1 MNWPD
6 LKSCAPETGSDMQ
19 KSVMNVSK
27 KDIAIIG
34 MAGRF
39 AGAGNLT
46 EFWEALRSGR
56 DMTGDFP
63 EERRKDAEPYIR
75 YMGSLGI
82 SDAALEYTRGGFMP
96 EVDQFDASLFRLS
109 PKEASLMDP
118 NQRLFLEAAWQ
129 TIEDAGYGGGRL
141 HGSRTGVFL
150 GYSTDF
156 YDEYKRHILHNEP
169 EHFGMATSGNIKSI
183 TASRI
188 AYLLDLKGPSML
200 IDTACSS
207 SLVAVHQ
214 ACQAIRHGECD
225 QALAGGVKVLL
236 TPVQGEKEWAIG
248 IQSSDGQ
255 ARTFDDSS
263 DGTGIGEGVAA
274 VMLKSLRK
282 AIEDG
287 DDIYAVIKGSA
298 VNQDGTG
305 AGLTAPNPGS
315 QEEVIQRAWREAGID
330 PNSVTYIEAHGTGTR
345 LGDPIEISG
354 IDRAFRPY
362 ASGKQ
367 FCAVGSVKTNIGHLD
382 SSAGIA
388 GLVKCVMALRHGEI
402 PSSLHFNRPNRQIS
416 FENSAVFVNDSLM
429 KWDKREQPRRCG
441 INSFGLSGTN
451 CHLVLE
457 ESPLKGGASALPAS
471 AGYAAGPGVSPYILT
486 LSAQYSAGLAKLA
499 EEYAELLAE
508 RDYPLDSLCYTANTG
523 RGHYEHRA
531 AILFEDKKELCA
543 RLNELAMGDAG
554 VRSSAGKLLC
564 GFHKE
569 ASRNKEHRLA
579 GELSEAEQQRLNSLG
594 EAALGAV
601 QSGED
606 LHLLCELYVQ
616 GADIS
621 WERLY
626 KEGIRRLSGLPSY
639 PFNRKRCWIQRR
651 AWFERSASPVKEHEH
666 PLVGRQLAASKDFI
680 IYSADYSPEHL
691 WALEEHKVF
700 GQYVLPG
707 TAYLEIAR
715 EIGIR
720 QYPDRYLEIREMTFL
735 TPLSMAQEETR
746 EVHFVIEKQGE
757 ELARFYA
764 TSQNPGDG
772 NWIVHAEAL
781 LAPNGGSKPPRFDL
795 NKYMEESAEIHLDS
809 EPRTQGV
816 IVTGP
821 RWDTV
826 KKAFAG
832 DDGSTLLYLELPDSF
847 ISDLETYALHPSM
860 MDCAINASNL
870 IAGSDTFLPFFYTS
884 LRIYGRAASR
894 IYSYASVKQQQGQA
908 ETAKWNIVLMD
919 EEGQVFAEIE
929 DYVIKKVS
937 EVSAP
942 ANRNPIYHEV
952 VWSRSDLMDAL
963 PSIPLTNGPVLIF
976 RGSSPLNHEVIA
988 ELKRTGR
995 TCTEVIHGLEY
1006 RKHHEGLYEVSPDQ
1020 EAYNR
1025 LIRDLSGK
1033 GITDVLHMLT
1043 IGEATEPKDIT
1054 EFQGQES
1061 TGLFSLFYLIRALLK
1076 NGWTEPVRL
1085 NLVSDYA
1092 RTVTADSLT
1101 VNPLHGALCGLLKGI
1116 ELEHPQ
1122 IKCRSL
1128 DIDDVMQA
1136 GLLVQEILSPLEY
1149 SYEAAYRNHIR
1160 YLPQLIEGDVAS
1172 KEKQPL
1178 VIKDSGAYVI
1188 TGGTGSLGMEAA
1200 RFLAARSGAHLILIS
1215 RNPRPE
1221 NKNSEMVGL
1230 REEQAHYY
1238 YADVSSGNELE
1249 QVLKEVRSKYGPI
1262 HGVIHCAGMAGNGF
1276 LSQRQEED
1284 FAATLQPKTR
1294 GTWNLDRLTRQDD
1307 LDFFITYSSITSLTG
1322 APGQSDYTAANAYLD
1337 AFSQSRNLKGLRTV
1351 SINWTA
1357 WKEIGMA
1364 ADFGRSE
1371 ARGLFL
1377 PITTRQAME
1386 ALDEILH
1393 ARVENI
1399 VVGELDLETLG
1410 QLEVTLP
1417 MLHNRVNS
1425 MRNPRRATKRK
1436 SQPMPL
1442 DRPVVLTG
1450 KMEAEWT
1457 AIDQKLG
1464 NAWGK
1469 VLGLEQIDVFEHFN
1483 HLGGD
1488 SILATHLLRE
1498 LDLVFPGMLDISDV
1512 FTYST
1517 IHEMS
1522 RFIDGK
1528 TGNQRLVSDSA
1539 VSGTEEQFMDDVLE
1553 RLAKG
1558 EISAEMAGS
1567 LFGEGEKR

>member
-6 LKSCAPETGSDMQ
+6 LKSWTPETGPDTQ
-19 KSVMNVSK
+19 KSVMNVSR

-39 AGAGNLT
+39 AGAGNLA
-46 EFWEALRSGR
+46 EFWEALCSGR
-56 DMTGDFP
+56 DMTCDFP

-75 YMGSLGI
+75 YMSSLGI
-82 SDAALEYTRGGFMP
+82 SDGALEYTRGGFMP
-96 EVDQFDASLFRLS
+96 NVDQFDASLFRIS

-118 NQRLFLEAAWQ
+118 NQRLFLETAWQ

-150 GYSTDF
+150 GFSTDF

-169 EHFGMATSGNIKSI
+169 EHFGMATSGNIRSI

-248 IQSSDGQ
+248 IHSSDGQ

-287 DDIYAVIKGSA
+287 DDVYAVIKGSA
-298 VNQDGTG
+298 VNQDGQG

-315 QEEVIQRAWREAGID
+315 QEEVIQRAWKDAGID

-362 ASGKQ
+362 VSGKQ

-388 GLVKCVMALRHGEI
+388 GLVKCVMALRHGEN
-402 PSSLHFNRPNRQIS
+402 PPSLHFNRPNRKIP
-416 FENSAVFVNDSLM
+416 FEDSAVYVNDSLM
-429 KWDKREQPRRCG
+429 KWDKQEQPRRCG

-451 CHLVLE
+451 CHMVLE
-457 ESPLKGGASALPAS
+457 ESLRKDGVEVPLFT
-471 AGYAAGPGVSPYILT
+471 AGYTAGPGVSPYILT
-486 LSAQYSAGLAKLA
+486 LSAQYSSGLAKLA
-499 EEYAELLAE
+499 EEYTELLSE

-523 RGHYEHRA
+523 RGHYEYRA

-543 RLNELAMGDAG
+543 RLNELATGNA
-554 VRSSAGKLLC
+554 SAHGSASKLLY

-569 ASRNKEHRLA
+569 AYSNKEHHLS
-579 GELSEAEQQRLNSLG
+579 GELNEAEKQRLNALG
-594 EAALGAV
+594 DAALRTV
-601 QSGED
+601 QNGDD
-606 LHLLCELYVQ
+606 LQLLCELYVQ
-616 GADIS
+616 GAYIR
-621 WERLY
+621 WEQLY
-626 KEGIRRLSGLPSY
+626 NKGIRRLAGLPSY
-639 PFNRKRCWIQRR
+639 PFNRKRCWIQRS
-651 AWFERSASPVKEHEH
+651 ASFERSASFVTDHRH
-666 PLVGRQLAASKDFI
+666 PLVGRQLAVSKEFVV
-680 IYSADYSPEHL
+680 YSADYSPEYL
-691 WALEEHKVF
+691 WALEEHQVF

-715 EIGIR
+715 EIGTR

-735 TPLSMAQEETR
+735 TPLSLAQGETR
-746 EVHFVIEKQGE
+746 EVHFVLEKKGE
-757 ELARFYA
+757 EMNRFYA
-764 TSQNPGDG
+764 TSQNPNDG
-772 NWIVHAEAL
+772 NWIVHAEAFL
-781 LAPNGGSKPPRFDL
+781 TPNGGSKPPCFDL
-795 NKYMEESAEIHLDS
+795 HKYISEATEIHLDS
-809 EPRTQGV
+809 ESRTQGA

-821 RWDTV
+821 RWETV
-826 KKAFAG
+826 TKAYTG
-832 DDGSTLLYLELPDSF
+832 DDGSTLLFLVLPDLF
-847 ISDLETYALHPSM
+847 ISDLEKYALHPSL

-870 IAGSDTFLPFFYTS
+870 IAGDDTFLPFFYGS
-884 LRIYGRAASR
+884 LRIYGRATSR
-894 IYSYASVKQQQGQA
+894 LYSYASVKQQQGKA

-919 EEGQVFAEIE
+919 EEGNIFAEIE
-929 DYVIKKVS
+929 DYVIKKIS

-942 ANRNPIYHEV
+942 PSRNSLYHEV
-952 VWSRSDLMDAL
+952 VWSRSDLMNAL
-963 PSIPLTNGPVLIF
+963 PPVSLSYGPVLIF
-976 RGSSPLNHEVIA
+976 RGASSLNQEVIA

-995 TCTEVIHGLEY
+995 TCIEVIHGLEY
-1006 RKHHEGLYEVSPDQ
+1006 RKHHEELYEVSSDQ
-1020 EAYNR
+1020 EAYN
-1025 LIRDLSGK
+1025 LLFQDLSGK
-1033 GITDVLHMLT
+1033 GIADILHMLT
-1043 IGEATEPKDIT
+1043 VGETPEPEDIA
-1054 EFQGQES
+1054 EFQEQES

-1076 NGWTEPVRL
+1076 NGWTEPVRM

-1092 RTVTADSLT
+1092 HSITGNSLP

-1128 DIDDVMQA
+1128 DVDDVAQA
-1136 GLLVQEILSPLEY
+1136 GLLLQEIFSPIDY
-1149 SYEAAYRNHIR
+1149 SYEAAYRNNIR
-1160 YLPQLIEGDVAS
+1160 YMPQLVEGDMAL

-1178 VIKDSGAYVI
+1178 VIKDTGAYVI

-1200 RFLAARSGAHLILIS
+1200 RFLSARTGAHLILIG
-1215 RNPRPE
+1215 RNPWVKI
-1221 NKNSEMVGL
+1221 KNGKISGL
-1230 REEQAHYY
+1230 KEEQIHFYG
-1238 YADVSSGNELE
+1238 ADVSSWNELE
-1249 QVLKEVRSKYGPI
+1249 QVLEEVRIKYGSI
-1262 HGVIHCAGMAGNGF
+1262 HGVVHCAGMAGNGF
-1276 LSQRQEED
+1276 LSQRREED
-1284 FAATLQPKTR
+1284 FTATLQAKTR
-1294 GTWNLDRLTRQDD
+1294 GTWNLDRLTRQDN
-1307 LDFFITYSSITSLTG
+1307 LDFFIAYSSITSLTG
-1322 APGQSDYTAANAYLD
+1322 APGQCDYTAANAYLD
-1337 AFSQSRNLKGLRTV
+1337 AFSQYRNRQGQRTV
-1351 SINWTA
+1351 CINWTA

-1364 ADFGRSE
+1364 VDFGRSE

-1377 PITTRQAME
+1377 PIKTNQALE
-1386 ALDEILH
+1386 ALDEILN
-1393 ARVENI
+1393 ANVENI
-1399 VVGELDLETLG
+1399 VVGELDLETVE

-1417 MLHNRVNS
+1417 LLQNRVTS
-1425 MRNPRRATKRK
+1425 LRLPRRDVKRK
-1436 SQPMPL
+1436 KQPMPL

-1457 AIDQKLG
+1457 ANDQKLG
-1464 NAWGK
+1464 NVWGK
-1469 VLGLEQIDVFEHFN
+1469 VLGLDEIDVFEHFN

-1488 SILATHLLRE
+1488 SIIATNLLRE
-1498 LDLVFPGMLDISDV
+1498 LDLVFPGILDISDV

-1522 RFIDGK
+1522 RFIDSK
-1528 TGNQRLVSDSA
+1528 TGNLHSVSESA
-1539 VSGTEEQFMDDVLE
+1539 ISGTEEQFMADLLD

-1567 LFGEGEKR
+1567 LFGKGEK